1 MSLSSTERDVA
12 QHALVHYRAQSMSST
27 SRVTRQNQISV
38 PAEVR
43 RKLAIRPGTVLEWHV
58 VGNELVVRPRRVT
71 LSTLRSEVR
80 RMIGARRASLSEL
93 KKGKLAA
100 VRARHSR
107 AVR

>member
-1 MSLSSTERDVA
+1 
-12 QHALVHYRAQSMSST
+12 MSST
-27 SRVTRQNQISV
+27 SRVTRQNRISV

-43 RKLAIRPGTVLEWHV
+43 RKFAIRPGTVLEWHV

-71 LSTLRSEVR
+71 LSTLRSEFR

-100 VRARHSR
+100 VRAKHSR
-107 AVR
+107 GVR